1 MNMWLPVA
9 IDSPCKGCYNLREQ
23 NFCSDS
29 EKDFYNP
36 LKKVS
41 LNNLLSDTFPFYPI
55 WFNVYKYV
63 FKIIAEITKIP
74 EFP

>member
-1 MNMWLPVA
+1 MYLSVA

-36 LKKVS
+36 VKTTGLAGGLFCPYKG
-41 LNNLLSDTFPFYPI
+41 LLPAYARKA
-55 WFNVYKYV
+55 Y
-63 FKIIAEITKIP
+63 
-74 EFP
+74 